1 MANESADGRPAAAAA
16 GAGQEQVSRRS
27 FLRSGAA
34 GLGAAALAGDALGQ
48 VRTPIQPR
56 SGRADRQGRFAGKVV
71 LITGATS
78 GIGQATAYAFARE
91 GARVFFCGRREE
103 LGRANE
109 REIRSFGGEAAFM
122 RADVRREADIKA
134 FVEGCVERYGRVD
147 VAFNNAGVE
156 SPPKTVAELT
166 PEDWANVIATNQ
178 TGVFLSMKYEIPVM
192 LRQGGG
198 SIVNNASVGGHR
210 GFAMIGPYG
219 ASKAAVLQL
228 TRIAA
233 LEYADK
239 NVRVNSISPGAVDTP
254 MLRRALASWGAKVED
269 VAQGYPIKRLA
280 TAEEMARAV
289 MFLSGDEASVVV
301 GTDFDVTGGYLT
313 R

>member
-1 MANESADGRPAAAAA
+1 MADKRQDDSAH
-16 GAGQEQVSRRS
+16 EQVSRRS
-27 FLRSGAA
+27 FLGRGAA
-34 GLGAAALAGDALGQ
+34 GLGAAAMAGSALGQ
-48 VRTPIQPR
+48 VRTPVQPE
-56 SGRADRQGRFAGKVV
+56 SGRANPQGRFREKVV

-78 GIGQATAYAFARE
+78 GIGKATAYAFARE
-91 GARVFFCGRREE
+91 GAKVFFCGRREE

-109 REIRSFGGEAAFM
+109 REILAFGGEAAFM
-122 RADVRREADIKA
+122 RADVRREADVRA
-134 FVEGCVERYGRVD
+134 LVGACVKKYGRVD

-156 SPPKTVAELT
+156 SPPKTLAELT
-166 PEDWANVIATNQ
+166 PDEWADVIATNQ

-198 SIVNNASVGGHR
+198 AIVNNASVGGHR

-239 NVRVNSISPGAVDTP
+239 NIRVNSISPGAVDTP
-254 MLRRALASWGAKVED
+254 MLRRAIASWGASVD
-269 VAQGYPIKRLA
+269 DTARGYPLKRL
-280 TAEEMARAV
+280 TTPEEMARAV
-289 MFLSGDEASVVV
+289 MFLSGDEASAVL